1 MPESREYIIFK
12 LDDIEYGLEIQS
24 VVSVE
29 QIFEITRVPFVEQH
43 IIGIVNL
50 RGNIIPVIDLR
61 RLFDLE
67 TVAPDDDS
75 RFVIVNEGENVVGLL
90 VDSASI
96 TCKIDTAN
104 IERAPD
110 SKGNKKSH
118 YVKEIGRCEDRIVML
133 LSLQSI
139 LGQDEE

>member
-1 MPESREYIIFK
+1 MSEAKEYIIFK

-43 IIGIVNL
+43 IIGIINL

-61 RLFDLE
+61 KLFELDSVE
-67 TVAPDDDS
+67 TDEDS

-96 TCKIDTAN
+96 TCKIDTDD

-110 SKGNKKSH
+110 TKGNKKEN
-118 YVKEIGRCEDRIVML
+118 YVKEIGRCDDRIVML
-133 LSLQSI
+133 LSLQRI
-139 LGQDEE
+139 LGQEEE